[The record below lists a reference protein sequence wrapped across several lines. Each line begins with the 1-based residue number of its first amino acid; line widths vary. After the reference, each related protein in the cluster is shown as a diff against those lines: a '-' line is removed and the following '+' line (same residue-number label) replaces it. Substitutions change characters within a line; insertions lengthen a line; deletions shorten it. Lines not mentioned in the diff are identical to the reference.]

1 MQPSAATTVGGP
13 DVSGPCRLPIETLML
28 QLAEIKSPLR
38 GQLVGRDQVGEL
50 VPAWEA
56 LSKNSV
62 EDNVYYCPRYAQA
75 LMKNVERDTTLRF
88 ALVWEGAD
96 LIALLPF
103 TVPRI
108 RIPVA
113 GSGAQSWQ
121 TKYTFNCAPL
131 LDKDRCAE
139 AADSLLDVMTS
150 SHSGEW
156 VLPRIYTQG
165 AACQAMIKALQANG
179 HPWLFA
185 NKYLR
190 ATLENRASF
199 DALMQSHISSK
210 RRRELA
216 RNRRRLEELG
226 PVRHEIHRCDPGLDN
241 AVTAFLQMEASGW
254 KGKRGT
260 ALACVPSTRQFAVDV
275 FTGSEA
281 ESICRADVLTVAG
294 KPVAV
299 SLILFAGRTGFAV
312 KCAYD
317 ETYRTYCA
325 GLLLELE
332 VMRSFLSDSWADR
345 LDSGTDGKHVIDGL
359 WPGRLEVADL
369 IFSCAARYPQWRVS
383 AFQRTEQ
390 VRQTAKRAT
399 KSLISRL
406 MEI

>member
-1 MQPSAATTVGGP
+1 
-13 DVSGPCRLPIETLML
+13 ML

-38 GQLVGRDQVGEL
+38 GQVVGRDAVSEL
-50 VPAWEA
+50 VSAWET

-75 LMKNVERDTTLRF
+75 LMKNVERDVELRF

-103 TVPRI
+103 TAPRI
-108 RIPVA
+108 NIPIA
-113 GSGAQSWQ
+113 GTGAQAWQ
-121 TKYTFNCAPL
+121 TKYIFSCAPL
-131 LDKDRCAE
+131 LDKQRFTE
-139 AADSLLDVMTS
+139 AADTLLDVMAS

-156 VLPRIYTQG
+156 VLPNIYTQG
-165 AACQAMIKALQANG
+165 AACQAMTKALKANG
-179 HPWLFA
+179 RPWLFA
-185 NKYLR
+185 NKFMR
-190 ATLENRASF
+190 ATLETGASF
-199 DALMQSHISSK
+199 DALMRSHVSSK

-216 RNRRRLEELG
+216 RNRRRLEEIG
-226 PVRHEIHRCDPGLDN
+226 PVTHEIHRCGPELEN
-241 AVTAFLQMEASGW
+241 AVAAFLQIEASGW

-260 ALACVPSTRQFAVDV
+260 ALASAPATKQFAVDV

-281 ESICRADVLTVAG
+281 ESICRADVLTLAG

-299 SLILFAGRTGFAV
+299 SLTLFAGRTGFAV

-317 ETYRTYCA
+317 EAYRAYSA

-332 VMRSFLSDSWADR
+332 VMRSLLSDFWADR

-369 IFSCAARYPQWRVS
+369 IFSCAPHYPQLRVS
-383 AFQRTEQ
+383 AFQRAEQ
-390 VRQTAKRAT
+390 VKQAAKRAT

-406 MEI
+406 VEL

>member
-1 MQPSAATTVGGP
+1 
-13 DVSGPCRLPIETLML
+13 ML
-28 QLAEIKSPLR
+28 QLAEIKSSLR
-38 GQLVGRDQVGEL
+38 GQVVGRDAVSEL

-56 LSKNSV
+56 LGKNSI
-62 EDNVYYCPRYAQA
+62 EDNVYYCPRYARA
-75 LMKNVERDTTLRF
+75 LMKNVERDTALRF

-103 TVPRI
+103 TAPRI

-113 GSGAQSWQ
+113 GTGAQAWQ
-121 TKYTFNCAPL
+121 TKYTFSCAPL
-131 LDKDRCAE
+131 LDKQRFAE
-139 AADSLLDVMTS
+139 AADTLLDVMAACYP
-150 SHSGEW
+150 GEW

-165 AACQAMIKALQANG
+165 AACQAMTKALAANG
-179 HPWLFA
+179 RPWLFA
-185 NKYLR
+185 NNFLR
-190 ATLENRASF
+190 ATLESGTSF
-199 DALMQSHISSK
+199 DALMQSHISPK

-226 PVRHEIHRCDPGLDN
+226 PVTHEIHRSGAGLEN
-241 AVTAFLQMEASGW
+241 AVAAFLQIETSGW

-260 ALACVPSTRQFAVDV
+260 ALACAPATRQFAIDV

-281 ESICRADVLTVAG
+281 DSICRADVLTLAG

-299 SLILFAGRTGFAV
+299 GLTLFAGRTGFAV

-317 ETYRTYCA
+317 EAYRAYSA

-332 VMRSFLSDSWADR
+332 VMRSLLSECWADR

-369 IFSCAARYPQWRVS
+369 IFSCAPRYSQWRVS
-383 AFQRTEQ
+383 TFQRTEQ
-390 VRQTAKRAT
+390 VRQTARRAT
-399 KSLISRL
+399 KSLVSRL
-406 MEI
+406 MEL